1 LIGISY
7 DFRTFGIPGAFSD
20 GIRPGNA
27 LRLQLGVK
35 LTHYSGLQVTAMSLS
50 LELKQCKIE
59 QRNAIVKHW
68 LKVLIFLSAAL
79 LINQP
84 VWALEFGEPPPK
96 VELKEKLGGRLDAKP
111 WSSDELQGKLSIIF
125 YVSPDEKDTNNPAS
139 EAVDKE
145 KFPADRFRSYG
156 IVNMAASMLPNF
168 IINSALK
175 EKQERYPRTI
185 YVRDYN
191 KVLVHA
197 WKIAD
202 HSSNV
207 MVFDEKGNLIF
218 RKDGKLTAEEIQ
230 KLIKTIRDN
239 L

>member
-1 LIGISY
+1 LG
-7 DFRTFGIPGAFSD
+7 TP
-20 GIRPGNA
+20 
-27 LRLQLGVK
+27 QLWE
-35 LTHYSGLQVTAMSLS
+35 VTAMSLW
-50 LELKQCKIE
+50 LEQKQCKIE
-59 QRNAIVKHW
+59 QRNAIVKRW
-68 LKVLIFLSAAL
+68 PKVLILLSAAL
-79 LINQP
+79 LINEP

-96 VELKEKLGGRLDAKP
+96 VELKDKLGGRLDAKP
-111 WSSDELQGKLSIIF
+111 WSSDELQGKLSVIF

-139 EAVDKE
+139 EALDKE

-156 IVNMAASMLPNF
+156 IINMAASMLPNF

-175 EKQERYPRTI
+175 EKQERYPKTI
-185 YVRDYN
+185 YVRDYK
-191 KVLVHA
+191 KVLVNA
-197 WKIAD
+197 WEIAD

-207 MVFDEKGNLIF
+207 MVFDKKGTLIF